1 MSASGW
7 RLFGAGLRGQGR
19 PLRRMLAWSLV
30 EALPALASG
39 TVVARALDEGF
50 LVGRPGRGLVWLG
63 VLTVVMLVSAVA
75 TRALYP
81 WLGVIVEGLRDHLV
95 RSVAGAALRRAV
107 ADAHGPG
114 GSDTSVVARLT
125 EQVESVRRLSG
136 ALLRTLRQLAVA
148 VVASVVGVTSL
159 APVLGLVVAPPLVLA
174 LGLFWWL
181 LRRLRTRQRDLVL
194 AGEVVAAR
202 TGTVLAGL
210 RDVVACRAGQRARAE
225 VGAVVDGQARAAR
238 ALAHATVY
246 RSLVVA
252 TGGQLPLVAVLAVGP
267 WLVRSGRLSAGELVG
282 AVTYV
287 AANLEPAL
295 RSLVQVAGSWG
306 LQLDVVLG
314 RLAEV
319 GVPPAPAPV
328 PALAAANP
336 TDSNDPAEGTG
347 SGPNGAAASAPGAA
361 GPDRDLCAVG
371 LTFGYG
377 RNARPVV
384 RELDLRIEA
393 GEHLTIVGPSGAG
406 KSTLAA
412 LLCGLIRPGCGEV
425 RLGGRPLDLIDPAE
439 LRRITAL
446 IPQQAYVFAGTVREN
461 LGYLDPDIAG
471 LDAGPARLDA
481 SARLDAAVASVGAGD
496 LIARLGGYDAPV
508 RPGDLSG
515 GERQLL
521 AAIRVYLSPARVVV
535 LDEAT
540 SLLDPA
546 AEARVERAFAARP
559 GTLVVVAHRIS
570 SALRADRVLL
580 LDGGHA
586 LVGDHRGL
594 LARSPR
600 YAELLGYWQADNTSA
615 PPSRHAEPAR

>member
-50 LVGRPGRGLVWLG
+50 LVGRLGRGLAWLG

-114 GSDTSVVARLT
+114 GGDTSVVARLT

-159 APVLGLVVAPPLVLA
+159 TPVLGLVVAPPLVLA

-194 AGEVVAAR
+194 AGEAVAAR
-202 TGTVLAGL
+202 TGTVLGGL

-238 ALAHATVY
+238 ALARATVY

-328 PALAAANP
+328 PAPVPALAAANP
-336 TDSNDPAEGTG
+336 TGSNDLAERTG
-347 SGPNGAAASAPGAA
+347 SGPNGAAASAPEAA
-361 GPDRDLCAVG
+361 GPDHDLCAVG

-425 RLGGRPLDLIDPAE
+425 RLGGRPLDLVDPAE

-446 IPQQAYVFAGTVREN
+446 IQIG
-461 LGYLDPDIAG
+461 
-471 LDAGPARLDA
+471 
-481 SARLDAAVASVGAGD
+481 
-496 LIARLGGYDAPV
+496 
-508 RPGDLSG
+508 
-515 GERQLL
+515 
-521 AAIRVYLSPARVVV
+521 
-535 LDEAT
+535 
-540 SLLDPA
+540 
-546 AEARVERAFAARP
+546 RAH
-559 GTLVVVAHRIS
+559 V
-570 SALRADRVLL
+570 
-580 LDGGHA
+580 
-586 LVGDHRGL
+586 
-594 LARSPR
+594 
-600 YAELLGYWQADNTSA
+600 
-615 PPSRHAEPAR
+615 